1 MNSDEEAAI
10 IVLVMDYF
18 YRKIQSTSR
27 IPQQVSN
34 FTGRDRMMDLLEGND
49 RRFVEILRMPK
60 PCFLR
65 LCNLLKQNRV

>member
-18 YRKIQSTSR
+18 YRKIRSASR

-65 LCNLLKQNRV
+65 LCNLLE